1 MLRYEARL
9 KMCKQVAKFGN
20 FKNICLFI
28 AQKNQRGLCWQ
39 LQSALYLSEKLEV
52 GGVSKHVSF
61 AVAIKHLISG
71 KQIEISEEG
80 VISHPSWIRYFNST
94 YKKNCVIV
102 TNMLDKPVFGKVK
115 DILVLPDSSVMFHV
129 NILTTEHFDS
139 HYHAFCV
146 QDTIACDLI
155 EL

>member
-71 KQIEISEEG
+71 KEIEISEEG
-80 VISHPSWIRYFNST
+80 VILILHGFDTLTVRIRKTALLLLICWINLFLA
-94 YKKNCVIV
+94 K
-102 TNMLDKPVFGKVK
+102 
-115 DILVLPDSSVMFHV
+115 
-129 NILTTEHFDS
+129 
-139 HYHAFCV
+139 
-146 QDTIACDLI
+146 
-155 EL
+155 